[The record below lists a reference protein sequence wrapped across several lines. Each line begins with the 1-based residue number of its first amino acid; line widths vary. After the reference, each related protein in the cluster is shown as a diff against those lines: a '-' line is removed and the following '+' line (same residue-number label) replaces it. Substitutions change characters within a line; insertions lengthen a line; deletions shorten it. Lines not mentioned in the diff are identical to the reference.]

1 MPQSRQRRLS
11 PPRQAVL
18 LVLAVVF
25 PSLII
30 ASLGVMLIRQEQ
42 ELAERRSAD
51 RRRQIASEVRQELL
65 AALSRIRS
73 RELSRIAGEGSVAP
87 SPAVVLS
94 LPIRGGAVVPPWE
107 RSDEETEALRD
118 AQAAAALEE
127 GQRME
132 TRRPREAEAAY
143 RRAAASTDSLASS
156 IAKFSLA
163 RVLARAGNQNDADRL
178 DAATA
183 ALSFDIADE
192 YGMPLA
198 VYAAQRL
205 RSRSLGLP
213 REFLFESLDS
223 MHTGRW
229 PSPALCYALLEISQG
244 AADSDDASLRGW
256 SAEIAPLAAARAAEA
271 ERVLALQDEVP
282 RIVPGLAGG
291 DEPRWIMSGDPPW
304 LVAAAGTR
312 SGEMVLIAVDPL
324 ELVRSISV
332 PGAADLRLVRGNET
346 GEPLGA
352 TAPDTRVSFAAI
364 DPDIERSRLTLQQS
378 FYGAVLALVLGVAI
392 LGVFLL
398 WRDMRREAR
407 LGALRTQ
414 FVASVSHELK
424 TPLTSIRM
432 FAETLRMRDELETR
446 TQNEC
451 LDTIIA
457 ESERLTRLLNNVL
470 DFSRIEQ
477 ERKTYDFTTLD
488 LRDVIRAAVRTV
500 QYPLAEGGFDLQVG
514 LDPTIPPV
522 HADPD
527 AMQQAIL
534 NLLTNAMKYS
544 GTGRRIALSL
554 AREGGEAVI
563 SVTDDGAG
571 VADDDL
577 PRLFDR
583 FYRARTVANQHIP
596 GAGLGLTI
604 VQHIVQAHGGGVAA
618 ESTPGSGSTFR
629 IRLPIPAQPVV
640 ESALAEAGS

>member
-1 MPQSRQRRLS
+1 MPPSRQRRLS

-42 ELAERRSAD
+42 ELAERRSSD
-51 RRRQIASEVRQELL
+51 RRRQIASDVRQELL

-73 RELSRIAGEGSVAP
+73 RELSRIAGDGSLAP

-94 LPIRGGAVVPPWE
+94 LPIQGGAVVAPWE
-107 RSDEETEALRD
+107 RSDEEAEVHD
-118 AQAAAALEE
+118 AKAAAALEE

-143 RRAAASTDSLASS
+143 RRAAASTDPLASS
-156 IAKFSLA
+156 IAKFYLA

-183 ALSFDIADE
+183 ALSFDLADE
-192 YGMPLA
+192 YGMPLP

-213 REFLFESLDS
+213 REFLVESLDS
-223 MHTGRW
+223 MDAGRW

-244 AADSDDASLRGW
+244 AADSDDASLRRW

-271 ERVLALQDEVP
+271 ERVLALQNELP
-282 RIVPGLAGG
+282 RVVPGLAGG

-304 LVAAAGTR
+304 LVTAAGTR
-312 SGEMVLIAVDPL
+312 SGETVLIAVDPF
-324 ELVRSISV
+324 ELVRSISSV
-332 PGAADLRLVRGNET
+332 PGAADLRLVRGNEA
-346 GEPLGA
+346 GEPLGE
-352 TAPDTRVSFAAI
+352 TIPDTRVSFAAI

-407 LGALRTQ
+407 LAALRTQ

-446 TQNEC
+446 TQHEC

-477 ERKTYDFTTLD
+477 ERKTYDFTSVD

-500 QYPLAEGGFDLQVG
+500 QYPLAEGGFALQVA
-514 LDPTIPPV
+514 LDPAIPAV

-544 GTGRRIALSL
+544 GSGRRIALSL
-554 AREGGEAVI
+554 SREGDEAVI

-571 VADDDL
+571 VADNDL

-583 FYRARTVANQHIP
+583 FYRARTAANQHIP

-604 VQHIVQAHGGGVAA
+604 VQHIVQAHGGGVAV
-618 ESTPGSGSTFR
+618 ESAPGSGSTFR
-629 IRLPIPAQPVV
+629 IRLPIPSQPVV
-640 ESALAEAGS
+640 GTSFAEAGS